1 MSKPRKFPCLYNI
14 VKKDDIETLIDYF
27 IENPNYNI
35 FASLRTSHNLYYH
48 SIELGSLQCFI
59 FLTNRLS
66 LNDLSEWS
74 GSVVS
79 YYRENPDIFDFYY
92 KTVKRLSEEEN
103 NYNCINKII
112 LKVVSYSL
120 KVYKELFD
128 KIITEYDF
136 LEQFDNRIF
145 KKNLESVIVE
155 NKSLWI
161 TYFEKYY
168 RDHGIDR
175 NQLFAKCLIFSK
187 FDTNK
192 YLKLF
197 KNMNYSDKIK
207 IEAKIN
213 NVFYHHTVNKYSLE
227 FLICMCCD
235 IDDLSKLDI
244 CKEKRFEEELFHLFE
259 EATSTEGGYD
269 RITVFNDSPNLV
281 FYNLMTLMKKGYFH
295 YNYLVLE
302 KHYER
307 ILKIIPYVSERFID
321 FIREKLAFENF
332 DLDEY
337 LRKNSS
343 YNPMTEYIRN
353 ARILYEKIKIEYENI
368 NHD

>member
-1 MSKPRKFPCLYNI
+1 MPKPRKFPCLYNI
-14 VKKDDIETLIDYF
+14 VKKDDVETLTDF
-27 IENPNYNI
+27 FDENPDYSI
-35 FASLRTSHNLYYH
+35 YYRLRTSHTMYDH
-48 SIELGSLQCFI
+48 CIELGSIQCFI

-66 LNDLSEWS
+66 LNVLSEWS

-79 YYRENPDIFDFYY
+79 YYREHPDIFDYYY
-92 KTVKRLSEEEN
+92 KTVKKLSEEQN
-103 NYNCINKII
+103 NYNCMNQII
-112 LKVVSYSL
+112 LKVISYSL

-136 LEQFDNRIF
+136 LAQFENRIF

-168 RDHGIDR
+168 RDNGIDR

-187 FDTNK
+187 FDNSK

-197 KNMNYSDKIK
+197 KNMNYTDKIK
-207 IEAKIN
+207 VEAKMN
-213 NVFYHHTVNKYSLE
+213 NVFYHHTVNEYSLE

-235 IDDLSKLDI
+235 IDDLSDFNI
-244 CKEKRFEEELFHLFE
+244 CKEKRFEDELFHLFE

-269 RITVFNDSPNLV
+269 RIAVFNDSQNLV
-281 FYNLMTLMKKGYFH
+281 FYNLMTLMNKGYF
-295 YNYLVLE
+295 YYSYLVPE
-302 KHYER
+302 KHYDR
-307 ILKIIPYVSERFID
+307 ILKMIPYVSERFMD
-321 FIREKLAFENF
+321 FMREKLAFENF

-337 LRKNSS
+337 LRTHSS

-353 ARILYEKIKIEYENI
+353 ARILYEKIKTEYDKI
-368 NHD
+368 H